1 MTAGLSED
9 SDYTSDVSYPIQ
21 QHPSA
26 SSHHPNSS
34 PSQFG
39 GAANLT
45 RRAYDSAEKECNIR
59 AYDGLSRDDSLDY
72 QNESGLD
79 INQIHNYYS
88 NQSKQ
93 FPKQYSDEFEPLS
106 YNSRPQRRTLPQIN
120 DKLVLEL
127 KLI

>member
-1 MTAGLSED
+1 LIAGLSED

-39 GAANLT
+39 GVTNLT
-45 RRAYDSAEKECNIR
+45 RRAFDTNNKEYNTG

-72 QNESGLD
+72 QNESGLE
-79 INQIHNYYS
+79 INQPQNYYT
-88 NQSKQ
+88 NNTQRFSKR
-93 FPKQYSDEFEPLS
+93 YSEEYEPLS

-120 DKLVLEL
+120 DK
-127 KLI
+127 

>member
-1 MTAGLSED
+1 LIAGLSED

-34 PSQFG
+34 PSQYG
-39 GAANLT
+39 GVTNLT
-45 RRAYDSAEKECNIR
+45 RHAYDSVDKEYNIR
-59 AYDGLSRDDSLDY
+59 THDRLSRDDSLDY

-79 INQIHNYYS
+79 INQLQNYYS

-93 FPKQYSDEFEPLS
+93 FPKPYNEEYEPLS
-106 YNSRPQRRTLPQIN
+106 YNSRPPRRTLPQIG
-120 DKLVLEL
+120 DK
-127 KLI
+127 